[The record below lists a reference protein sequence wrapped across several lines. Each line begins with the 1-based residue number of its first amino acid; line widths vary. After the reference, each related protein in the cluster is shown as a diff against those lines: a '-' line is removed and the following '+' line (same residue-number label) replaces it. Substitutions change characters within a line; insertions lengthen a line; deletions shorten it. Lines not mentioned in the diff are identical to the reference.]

1 MSGFQMAGNGSY
13 YTSVKEPINVKTYN
27 KFELKVMLWIVISP
41 GVISSPV
48 STSERGMAMTGDS
61 ITLLE

>member
-41 GVISSPV
+41 RVIPSSAI
-48 STSERGMAMTGDS
+48 TSELGMAMTGDS
-61 ITLLE
+61 IILLE